1 MNNQTYSIGTLLKH
15 KHSRNMYKI
24 TSVKSGPVYEIQELG
39 PLGTKQ
45 LISHRTLERRYIVN
59 EKAVQKQC
67 ESKLSQEEHAGSSTQ
82 GYGEISEECPIQPA
96 IPKTSAAAHSS
107 RKEMD
112 PQVIEMRRELIS
124 YAQTLSDS
132 VEVINNLEY
141 TALKDKQNFAKI
153 NKTKSRFTVN
163 IKLQALNERQLD
175 MCKIYPKDYGWS
187 LRAAFV
193 VLDRSDLPA
202 AKELIRAS
210 WQYITTGRSY
220 NNDRN
225 NDKQR

>member
-1 MNNQTYSIGTLLKH
+1 MNNEAYSIGTLLKH
-15 KHSRNMYKI
+15 KQSRNSYTI
-24 TSVKSGPVYEIQELG
+24 TAVKRGPVYEIQSLG

-59 EKAVQKQC
+59 AEAVQEQC
-67 ESKLSQEEHAGSSTQ
+67 KSELSQKEHTASCTE

-96 IPKTSAAAHSS
+96 IPETSAASYKP

-112 PQVIEMRRELIS
+112 PQVIEMRRELIA

-132 VEVINNLEY
+132 VEVINNMSH
-141 TALKDKQNFAKI
+141 TALKDTQNFAQI

-163 IKLQALNERQLD
+163 IKLQALNESQLD
-175 MCKIYPKDYGWS
+175 MCKIYPKNYGWS

-193 VLDRSDLPA
+193 VLDESDLPA
-202 AKELIRAS
+202 AKDLIRSS
-210 WQYITTGRSY
+210 WEYVTTGRSY
-220 NNDRN
+220 SNDRDN
-225 NDKQR
+225 GKQR